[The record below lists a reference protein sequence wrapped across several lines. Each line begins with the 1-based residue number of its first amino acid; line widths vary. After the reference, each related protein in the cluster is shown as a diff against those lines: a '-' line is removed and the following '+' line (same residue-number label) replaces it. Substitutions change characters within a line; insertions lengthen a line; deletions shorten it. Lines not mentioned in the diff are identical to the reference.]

1 MENWGFK
8 ISFRGKNFILILCLK
23 LNLYYNGHH
32 KSGLMTPQKKKT
44 NKQTYVCPVVILIHV
59 LTTKAATHDH
69 HPNAVIFLN
78 LQHGQCDE

>member
-1 MENWGFK
+1 MVN
-8 ISFRGKNFILILCLK
+8 SL
-23 LNLYYNGHH
+23 H
-32 KSGLMTPQKKKT
+32 KSGLMTPQKKK

-59 LTTKAATHDH
+59 LTTKAATRDH